1 MKRDIKLI
9 VTDLDGTFLDDEKN
23 IPQINIDAVRALSL
37 IHISSWAAAS
47 ANTPLR
53 SLTARCWRTLS

>member
-23 IPQINIDAVRALSL
+23 IPQINIDAGRACKEAG
-37 IHISSWAAAS
+37 ITFVPPAPA
-47 ANTPLR
+47 TGPP
-53 SLTARCWRTLS
+53 WRTSPKRRG

>member
-23 IPQINIDAVRALSL
+23 IPQILSL
-37 IHISSWAAAS
+37 IHI
-47 ANTPLR
+47 
-53 SLTARCWRTLS
+53 